1 MGDTYWREGNSTV
14 NRKLLVAPF
23 AALAATSLLF
33 AACGSDEKAD
43 ATVELGDFNF
53 KFDAKDVKAG
63 TDSLEFENKGKQNHE
78 AVLAKVAPGVNIQ
91 EALASDGP
99 PEGVEILFVV
109 AEMKPGDKATYT
121 VGKDLE
127 KGKYVMLCTF
137 PDTNDAEGTPH
148 FAKGMISEFEIS

>member
-1 MGDTYWREGNSTV
+1 M
-14 NRKLLVAPF
+14 
-23 AALAATSLLF
+23 AAADHFLKPGPVGWLARNILDIIPIDRS
-33 AACGSDEKAD
+33 G
-43 ATVELGDFNF
+43 
-53 KFDAKDVKAG
+53 
-63 TDSLEFENKGKQNHE
+63 KGAE

-137 PDTNDAEGTPH
+137 PDTSDPEGTPH
-148 FAKGMISEFEIS
+148 FAKGMISEFEVS